1 MNIDNEILLE
11 TVSLTKRFNGIV
23 AVDNVSLQLRKGEIV
38 GIIGENGS
46 GKTSFL
52 NLLCRLTNPDSG
64 ELYING
70 KSYTNIKPFQL
81 SKLRIG
87 RSFQRIRNWNN
98 LSIYDNL
105 LINLTNKHTGFIDY
119 LFQYKKIKKNENNI
133 QEKIQ
138 LLADSLGI
146 EDHLKNNLFNK
157 STPVTSLSLGE
168 QKLIELMRIF
178 ISEPQVLLLD
188 EPSVGI
194 NENIIKNLI
203 IYLKFQISQG
213 LGALIISHDEN
224 FLNGFANKILYM
236 SCGKILEQLN

>member
-1 MNIDNEILLE
+1 
-11 TVSLTKRFNGIV
+11 
-23 AVDNVSLQLRKGEIV
+23 
-38 GIIGENGS
+38 
-46 GKTSFL
+46 
-52 NLLCRLTNPDSG
+52 LCRLTNPDSG